1 MIRFIA
7 IIIIV
12 IFAFYALKFIGRIF
26 LRSLARKVNT
36 PQERPQPKPK
46 QNLDKSKAIDAQ
58 FEEIK

>member
-1 MIRFIA
+1 MIRLIA

-12 IFAFYALKFIGRIF
+12 IFLFYGIKFIGRVF

-36 PQERPQPKPK
+36 PPERPQPKPRS
-46 QNLDKSKAIDAQ
+46 NLDKSKAIDAQ